1 MRIGRGRLIYAAR
14 IRYPKGKNVMKK
26 LTAILLAMIIFLIPT
41 LTSCGEV
48 EERPYVVLSKAN
60 VVLSVGDEYTL
71 GAKVYPENKSDLPVE
86 WTTSNSDV
94 VTCEGGKLKAHSTG
108 SAVVMASVGGGNAFS
123 VTVNVG
129 SDVRKHVNM
138 IVGETVTVAK
148 NDYNTV
154 FSGEFD
160 WISTNS
166 AVATCEGG
174 VISAAAVGD
183 TVIRIS
189 QGTDVVSMYSVS
201 VFENVEAMVE
211 FSAPELPVSLSYM
224 SGKSTL
230 EVQEFTYTV
239 TEEEDLPADRLMV
252 TFTVTYTKTADIS
265 GSQSKNKT
273 GFYIELYSDEVGYC
287 TTYKVESDLLFVN
300 QSATFSTNFIADVA
314 NGMRHFNIKLVPIE
328 K

>member
-1 MRIGRGRLIYAAR
+1 
-14 IRYPKGKNVMKK
+14 MKK
-26 LTAILLAMIIFLIPT
+26 LTATLLAIIIFLIPT

-60 VVLSVGDEYTL
+60 VILSVGDEYTL
-71 GAKVYPENKSDLPVE
+71 DAKVYPENKSHLTVD
-86 WTTSNSDV
+86 WTTSNPSV
-94 VTCEGGKLKAHSTG
+94 VTCEGGKIKAHASG

-123 VTVNVG
+123 VAVTVG
-129 SDVRKHVNM
+129 SNVRKHVNM
-138 IVGETVTVAK
+138 IVGETVTVSES
-148 NDYNTV
+148 DYNTV
-154 FSGEFD
+154 FNGEFD
-160 WISTNS
+160 WVSTNT
-166 AVATCEGG
+166 AVAGCEGG
-174 VISAAAVGD
+174 VISALSVGES
-183 TVIRIS
+183 VIRIT
-189 QGTDVVSMYSVS
+189 QGTDTVSMYSVS
-201 VFENVEAMVE
+201 VFEDIESMVD
-211 FSAPELPVSLSYM
+211 FTAPELPVSLSYM

-230 EVQEFTYTV
+230 EVQEFEYTV
-239 TEEEDLPADRLMV
+239 AEDETLPANRLMV

-273 GFYIELYSDEVGYC
+273 CFYIELYSDEVGYC